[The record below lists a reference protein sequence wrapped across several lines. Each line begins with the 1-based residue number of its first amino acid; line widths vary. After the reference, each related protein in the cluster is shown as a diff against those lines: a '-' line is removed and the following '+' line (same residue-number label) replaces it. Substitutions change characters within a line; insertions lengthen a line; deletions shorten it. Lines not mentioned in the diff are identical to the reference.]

1 MESITKIENMET
13 QTVYDEFME
22 LINSDISTWQE
33 SEMTENIKIWR
44 RDYDPS
50 TTLCLRM
57 ECLFPNVT
65 PDVAY
70 KVLADIRIRK
80 KWDHRLESYEIIEE
94 NNDWCMQYN
103 KLMKVNIPF
112 FALRDQLIKQHKKMN
127 YPVPGTHFTVS
138 WICEHENYPDG
149 KDGCVRTDALMIGY

>member
-33 SEMTENIKIWR
+33 SETTENIKIWR

-112 FALRDQLIKQHKKMN
+112 FA
-127 YPVPGTHFTVS
+127 
-138 WICEHENYPDG
+138 
-149 KDGCVRTDALMIGY
+149 